1 MIRFVIFL
9 TLLLSFS
16 VSQGQGPINIG
27 IKFGTNRSTMI
38 TNFDDVLNQ
47 NIIYEDVN
55 NYLAGAFARIS
66 VGRLYLQPEAYFNTK
81 GGLILPYGNEQF
93 QTTPTNTS
101 ISYQTVDLPVL
112 LGIKLINRSLLN
124 LRIHGGPVFSY
135 VTANSMVSE
144 LSDFNV
150 DDLNNR
156 YMGWQIGAGF
166 DFWFL
171 TVDASIENSSN
182 IMNIDSNYQVRNR
195 TYLISAGIK
204 LF

>member
-1 MIRFVIFL
+1 MIRFAIFL
-9 TLLLSFS
+9 AFLLSFS
-16 VSQGQGPINIG
+16 MSYGQGPINIG

-66 VGRLYLQPEAYFNTK
+66 LGRLYLQPEAYFNTK
-81 GGLILPYGNEQF
+81 GGIIKPYGSDQSPDPS
-93 QTTPTNTS
+93 TTS
-101 ISYQTVDLPVL
+101 ISYQTIDLPVL
-112 LGIKLINRSLLN
+112 IGIKLINKSLVN
-124 LRIHGGPVFSY
+124 LRVYGGPVFTY

-150 DDLNNR
+150 EDLNNR

-171 TVDASIENSSN
+171 TFDASIENSSN
-182 IMNIDSNYQVRNR
+182 IIAPESDYQARNR
-195 TYLISAGIK
+195 IYLISAGIK